1 MTTPVTSPSITGY
14 TPDIAEVSSQEI
26 THDSASLTTVVTY
39 TAGEQ
44 TVKVHYI
51 DVYGTESDL
60 TAGKE
65 LTAQMQTITGVKQV
79 QIIPILYGIMQ
90 RLAMSYSKR
99 NQRPVQGPL
108 MKILILN
115 KTTMFT

>member
-1 MTTPVTSPSITGY
+1 M
-14 TPDIAEVSSQEI
+14 
-26 THDSASLTTVVTY
+26 TVVTY